1 MRNIEEQLW
10 NYLDGTCTPQER
22 EVIEHLIATD
32 ETYQQKYEEIKA
44 FNLELGD
51 IELDVPPMAF
61 TYNVMEAIRTEEAAK
76 PLKASIDNRIIKGIA
91 AFFIVSILAILVV
104 ALADTNWSAGAVN
117 GFKVPEMR
125 LPEFKNY
132 FSGPVF
138 KGFLFFDAVGLM
150 YFLDSYLRKRKVQ
163 QQAH

>member
-32 ETYQQKYEEIKA
+32 ETYQQRYEEIKA
-44 FNLELGD
+44 FNLELQD
-51 IELDVPPMAF
+51 IELDAPAMAF

-76 PLKASIDNRIIKGIA
+76 PLKANIDSRVIKGIA
-91 AFFIVSILAILVV
+91 AFFIVSIVAILVV
-104 ALADTNWSAGAVN
+104 ALASTDWSAGAGN
-117 GFKVPEMR
+117 GFKMPEMR
-125 LPEFKNY
+125 MPSFQSY

-138 KGFLFFDAVGLM
+138 KGFLFFDAVCIL
-150 YFLDSYLRKRKVQ
+150 YFFDSYLRKRKAQ
-163 QQAH
+163 QQA